1 MATVKDGLYEQL
13 SEDEEMI
20 MTTVKDLVKDKIA
33 DRSAEIDKNG
43 EFPWDIVGLFRETGI
58 LSLPIP
64 EEYGGGGV
72 HELVN
77 CMVLEEIAKTCA
89 NSTHALADHWLGITP
104 LLLAGSD
111 ELKKKYLPVWVSKLA
126 AFSLT
131 EPEAGSD
138 VSGVKTKAV
147 LKGDEYVIDGAKCF
161 CTDAN
166 EADFITVF
174 AKTDP
179 TAGAKGLSAFIV
191 DKSWDGISIGKIE
204 DQMGMRGTRAC
215 EVILED
221 CHVPQEN
228 LIGKE
233 GDGFKISMQTLDRTR
248 CIDAAL
254 ALGIA
259 EGAMAY
265 ALDYAKERK
274 QFGQAIA
281 NFQGIQFMLAD
292 MGMAIES
299 ARQMVYKSA
308 YIIDHGGPDPKLSAM
323 ANCYA
328 TDMAVKVTN
337 DAMQILGGYGYMRDY
352 PLEQKMR
359 DARLFQIV
367 EGTNQVQRIVIA
379 RGLLA

>member
-1 MATVKDGLYEQL
+1 MATVMDGMYEQL

-64 EEYGGGGV
+64 EEYGGGDV
-72 HELVN
+72 RELVN

-111 ELKKKYLPVWVSKLA
+111 DLKKKYLPIWVNKLA

-138 VSGVKTKAV
+138 ASGVKTKAV
-147 LKGDEYVIDGAKCF
+147 LKGDEYVLDGAKCF

-174 AKTDP
+174 AKTDQS
-179 TAGAKGLSAFIV
+179 AGTRGLSAFIV

-204 DQMGMRGTRAC
+204 DQLGMRGTRAC

-233 GDGFKISMQTLDRTR
+233 GQGFKIAMQTLDRTR

-265 ALDYAKERK
+265 ALDYAKERR

-281 NFQGIQFMLAD
+281 DFQGIQFMLAD

>member
-1 MATVKDGLYEQL
+1 MAVVMDGIYEQL

-33 DRSAEIDKNG
+33 DRAAEIDKNG

-104 LLLAGSD
+104 LLIAGSD
-111 ELKKKYLPVWVSKLA
+111 ELKKKYLPIWVNKLA

-138 VSGVKTKAV
+138 ASGVKTKAV

-179 TAGAKGLSAFIV
+179 TVGTKGLSAFIV

-221 CHVPQEN
+221 CHVPKEN

-233 GDGFKISMQTLDRTR
+233 GEGFKIAMQTLDRTR

-265 ALDYAKERK
+265 ALDYAKERR

-281 NFQGIQFMLAD
+281 EFQGIQFMLAD

-299 ARQMVYKSA
+299 ARQLVYKAS
-308 YIIDHGGPDPKLSAM
+308 YRIDHGGPDPKLSAM

-328 TDMAVKVTN
+328 TDIAVKVTN
-337 DAMQILGGYGYMRDY
+337 DAMQVLGGYGYMKDY

>member
-1 MATVKDGLYEQL
+1 MAAVMNGLYEQL

-33 DRSAEIDKNG
+33 DRSAEIDKTG
-43 EFPWDIVGLFRETGI
+43 EFPWDIVDLYRETGI

-89 NSTHALADHWLGITP
+89 NSAHALADHWLGITP
-104 LLLAGSD
+104 LIIAGN
-111 ELKKKYLPVWVSKLA
+111 EEQNQKFFTEWLTRLA

-138 VSGVKTKAV
+138 ASGVKTKAV
-147 LKGDEYVIDGAKCF
+147 LQGGEYVLNGSKCF

-179 TAGAKGLSAFIV
+179 TAGTKGLSAFIV
-191 DKSWDGISIGKIE
+191 DKATDGISIGKIE

-221 CHVPQEN
+221 CHVPQGN
-228 LIGKE
+228 LLGKE
-233 GDGFKISMQTLDRTR
+233 GHGFRIAMQTLDRTR
-248 CIDAAL
+248 CTDAAL

-265 ALDYAKERK
+265 ALDYAKERR

-281 NFQGIQFMLAD
+281 DFQGIQFMLAD

-299 ARQMVYKSA
+299 ARQLVYKAS
-308 YIIDHGGPDPKLSAM
+308 YLIDHGGPDGTASAM

-328 TDMAVKVTN
+328 TDIAVKVTN

-367 EGTNQVQRIVIA
+367 EGTNQVQRIVMA

>member
-1 MATVKDGLYEQL
+1 MQGLYEQL
-13 SEDEEMI
+13 TEDQEMI
-20 MTTVKDLVKDKIA
+20 MATVREIVKDKIA
-33 DRSAEIDKNG
+33 GRSAEIDQTG
-43 EFPWDIVGLFRETGI
+43 EFPWDIVDLFRQTGI

-64 EEYGGGGV
+64 EEYGGGGA

-89 NSTHALADHWLGITP
+89 NSAHALADHWLGITP
-104 LLLAGSD
+104 LLISGT
-111 ELKKKYLPVWVSKLA
+111 EEQKQKFLPQWVTKLA

-138 VSGVKTKAV
+138 ASGVQTKAV
-147 LKGDEYVIDGAKCF
+147 LQGDEYVLDGTKCF
-161 CTDAN
+161 CTDGK
-166 EADFITVF
+166 EADYITVF

-179 TAGAKGLSAFIV
+179 AGGTRGLSAFIV
-191 DKSWDGISIGKIE
+191 DKTTPGISIGKIE
-204 DQMGMRGTRAC
+204 DQLGMRGTRAC

-221 CHVPQEN
+221 CHVPREN
-228 LIGKE
+228 LLGKE
-233 GDGFKISMQTLDRTR
+233 GAGFRIAMQTLDITR

-254 ALGIA
+254 AVGIA
-259 EGAMAY
+259 EGALAY
-265 ALDYAKERK
+265 AIDYAKERR
-274 QFGQAIA
+274 QFGRAISE
-281 NFQGIQFMLAD
+281 FQGIQFMLAD
-292 MGMAIES
+292 MAMWLEAS
-299 ARQMVYKSA
+299 RQMVYKSA
-308 YIIDHGGPDPKLSAM
+308 YIVDHGGPDPKLSAM

-337 DAMQILGGYGYMRDY
+337 DAMQVLGGYGYMKDY

-379 RGLLA
+379 RGMLA

>member
-1 MATVKDGLYEQL
+1 MATVMDGMYEQL

-64 EEYGGGGV
+64 EEYGGGDV
-72 HELVN
+72 RELVN

-111 ELKKKYLPVWVSKLA
+111 DLKKKYLPIWVKKLA

-138 VSGVKTKAV
+138 ASGVKTKAV
-147 LKGDEYVIDGAKCF
+147 LKGDEYVLDGAKCF

-174 AKTDP
+174 AKTDQS
-179 TAGAKGLSAFIV
+179 AGTRGLSAFIV

-204 DQMGMRGTRAC
+204 DQLGMRGTRAC

-233 GDGFKISMQTLDRTR
+233 GQGFKIAMQTLDRTR

-265 ALDYAKERK
+265 ALDYAKERR

-281 NFQGIQFMLAD
+281 DFQGIQFMLAD

-308 YIIDHGGPDPKLSAM
+308 HIIDHGGPDPKLSAM